1 MILDPQGL
9 LEVFEA
15 RAEPFR
21 WLEEEWVLCLLT
33 LLLGETYNARAK
45 TSFEVVISKGGK
57 GRMLQ

>member
-21 WLEEEWVLCLLT
+21 WLEEWVLCLLA
-33 LLLGETYNARAK
+33 LLLGEAYNARVK
-45 TSFEVVISKGGK
+45 ISFGVVISKGGK